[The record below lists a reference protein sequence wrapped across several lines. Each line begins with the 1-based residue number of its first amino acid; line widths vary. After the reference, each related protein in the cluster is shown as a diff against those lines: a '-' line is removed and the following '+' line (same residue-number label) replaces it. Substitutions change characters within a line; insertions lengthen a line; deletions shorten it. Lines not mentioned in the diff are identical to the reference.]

1 VFPPRKPTSPWVF
14 ATIGIAVVLATLGIA
29 LGVWWSIQTPS
40 PVAQP
45 DADIP
50 VFTTLED
57 SLAYYEGEKVAARAF
72 VDEHPFGYDFV
83 RVESVITNLDPKVQ
97 VEAAKAAPDLAAIAG
112 WGYDIRSLIG
122 GFEDAVH
129 RWETTYTANPD
140 LTINASG
147 TDAEAALDEVSGGVS
162 DIVFD
167 DFCGD
172 PESALACVSGG
183 TLVHVPVQLENLS
196 NAELTAEYGDFWIS
210 VMAHEYGHV
219 VQNKYIN
226 RLLADPDYQRLFVDI
241 EQPPDAD
248 EFDVDLEYS
257 ADCMGAAL
265 IPDYLLAYLP
275 ECSPEQLAFA
285 ATIWDGSF
293 YTG

>member
-1 VFPPRKPTSPWVF
+1 VFPAKKPTSPRVF
-14 ATIGIAVVLATLGIA
+14 AAIGIAAVLATLGIA

-45 DADIP
+45 NADIP

-57 SLAYYEGEKVAARAF
+57 SLAYYEGEKTAARAF
-72 VDEHPFGYDFV
+72 VEEHPFGYDFE

-97 VEAAKAAPDLAAIAG
+97 AEAEDAAPDLEAIAG
-112 WGYDIRSLIG
+112 WGYDIRTLIG
-122 GFEDAVH
+122 GFEQAVD

-140 LTINASG
+140 LTTNASG
-147 TDAEAALDEVSGGVS
+147 TEAEAALDEVSGGVS

-183 TLVHVPVQLENLS
+183 TLVHVPLQLENLS
-196 NAELTAEYGDFWIS
+196 NAELTAEYGDFWMS
-210 VMAHEYGHV
+210 VMGHEFGHV
-219 VQNKYIN
+219 IQNKYIN

-248 EFDVDLEYS
+248 DFDVDLEYS

-265 IPDYLLAYLP
+265 IPDYVLAYLP
-275 ECSPEQLAFA
+275 ECTPEQLAFA

-293 YTG
+293 YEG